1 MEEALHHCV
10 FKEEINLVYN
20 TFACFHVLR
29 PDLWTAGEKPPGTV
43 SSFICLSLFTSDS
56 DLADQNQRVVM
67 KAMRMK
73 THLVLQNKLS
83 PKVKGEFMYMSIYLC
98 TSVEQNGFHDRFAQH
113 VRVIW
118 LPMMSLMLYSSY
130 KLLSLS
136 LFLSF
141 FLLFIHEIF
150 TYKYI

>member
-43 SSFICLSLFTSDS
+43 SSFICVSLSLFTSDS
-56 DLADQNQRVVM
+56 DLADQNQRVIM

-73 THLVLQNKLS
+73 THLAEGKGRVHVHVYLLMYQCRAEWISWQVCSTCQGYLTGHDATDAVELIQVALS
-83 PKVKGEFMYMSIYLC
+83 
-98 TSVEQNGFHDRFAQH
+98 
-113 VRVIW
+113 
-118 LPMMSLMLYSSY
+118 
-130 KLLSLS
+130 
-136 LFLSF
+136 LSF
-141 FLLFIHEIF
+141 FLFIFLSLVHSF
-150 TYKYI
+150 VPHK